1 MNYWIWQRVLKFV
14 LVAATART
22 ALCLFYAREMIAALI
37 IFSVL
42 FACVVGVVLIV
53 ITLDCATEAAFAS
66 IEVYTRAFRLAG
78 RRVWESAEGLTT
90 RRLRNFSR
98 TRRQMNAKTTCSCGD
113 ALGPTFGSDITN

>member
-1 MNYWIWQRVLKFV
+1 MNYWTWQRVLKFV

-22 ALCLFYAREMIAALI
+22 TLCLFCVQEMIAALI

-42 FACVVGVVLIV
+42 FACVVGLVLMV

-66 IEVYTRAFRLAG
+66 IEAHTG
-78 RRVWESAEGLTT
+78 RG
-90 RRLRNFSR
+90 
-98 TRRQMNAKTTCSCGD
+98 RQMKAKTTCSRGD